1 MARRAKRR
9 TGGDS
14 YEDVKYQINVREG
27 NRLAPVLRD
36 LIGTED
42 PEDLALDILDV
53 LNEGGKVPTVGNY
66 YVFIYNPKT
75 PNIQYDQHPLVAV
88 LAVFEWGFRG
98 LNYHWGEVRQYTWNE
113 IAGGL
118 YMVSDLELRSLR
130 TIPFARFRLN
140 SWYNKNKV
148 DTC

>member
-1 MARRAKRR
+1 MSKKIDIKLKVWRQN
-9 TGGDS
+9 TSEEQGDFIT
-14 YEDVKYQINVREG
+14 YDMQDINPQMSFLE
-27 NRLAPVLRD
+27 
-36 LIGTED
+36 
-42 PEDLALDILDV
+42 ILDV
-53 LNEGGKVPTVGNY
+53 LNEGGKVPTVGIY

-98 LNYHWGEVRQYTWNE
+98 LNYHWGEVRNYTWNE

-118 YMVSDLELRSLR
+118 YKVSDLELRSLR

-140 SWYNKNKV
+140 S
-148 DTC
+148 

>member
-53 LNEGGKVPTVGNY
+53 LTEGSKVPQVGNY

-88 LAVFEWGFRG
+88 VGVFDWGFRG
-98 LNYHWGEVRQYTWNE
+98 LNYHWGEVINYTWNE
-113 IAGGL
+113 VAGGL

-140 SWYNKNKV
+140 S
-148 DTC
+148 

>member
-14 YEDVKYQINVREG
+14 YEEVKYKINVKEG

-140 SWYNKNKV
+140 S
-148 DTC
+148 

>member
-14 YEDVKYQINVREG
+14 YEEVKYKINVKEG

-53 LNEGGKVPTVGNY
+53 LNEGGKVPQVGNY

-88 LAVFEWGFRG
+88 FDVFEWGFRG

-118 YMVSDLELRSLR
+118 YMVSSLELRSLR

-140 SWYNKNKV
+140 SR
-148 DTC
+148 

>member
-130 TIPFARFRLN
+130 TNFFELG
-140 SWYNKNKV
+140 Y
-148 DTC
+148 

>member
-27 NRLAPVLRD
+27 NRLAPILRD

-53 LNEGGKVPTVGNY
+53 LNEGGKVPSVGNY

-98 LNYHWGEVRQYTWNE
+98 LNYHWSETKSYTWDE
-113 IAGGL
+113 VMSGL
-118 YMVSDLELRSLR
+118 YNIKPIELRAAR
-130 TIPFARFRLN
+130 TIP
-140 SWYNKNKV
+140 YQKIITK
-148 DTC
+148 

>member
-9 TGGDS
+9 TSGDS
-14 YEDVKYQINVREG
+14 YEEVKYQIDVKEG
-27 NRLAPVLRD
+27 NRLAPILRD

-53 LNEGGKVPTVGNY
+53 LTEGSKVPQVGNY

-75 PNIQYDQHPLVAV
+75 PLIQYDQHPLVAV
-88 LAVFEWGFRG
+88 IAVFEWGFRG
-98 LNYHWGEVRQYTWNE
+98 LNYHWGEVRNYTWNE
-113 IAGGL
+113 VAGGL
-118 YMVSDLELRSLR
+118 YKVSDLELRSLR

-140 SWYNKNKV
+140 S
-148 DTC
+148 